1 MGIKITISN
10 RSTSSANDFL
20 SAQRASITISFP
32 PNQTL
37 SVSLRT
43 KVVGMDDIDWE
54 RQRINF
60 RSPKTEHHDDKDRRE
75 IPIFPEVVQPLHE
88 VHEQA
93 KPGERRVLPW
103 LENITSAA
111 TRKPL
116 IKAIKLAGEEP
127 REKLWTALRATR
139 DTELREQHPAFVVDA
154 WLGHDDLIAK
164 RHYTQTLDRHFDAA
178 VGSSAHH
185 FCSQS
190 DPHSVAQR
198 PDTPQNPAEKRTV
211 SHGQA
216 IEWAKRDLNLSD
228 ETLQNKGS
236 GELLASPRTT
246 FVANLETDPDLAA
259 IIEQWPDLPEAIK
272 AGIVAM
278 VRAAGD
284 AE

>member
-1 MGIKITISN
+1 MWADYQRPLVIDMLVE
-10 RSTSSANDFL
+10 RSQHVFKSIDFVSERL
-20 SAQRASITISFP
+20 PIRTESLNHYQFP
-32 PNQTL
+32 SEPKL
-37 SVSLRT
+37 LEW
-43 KVVGMDDIDWE
+43 DDIDWE

-75 IPIFPEVVQPLHE
+75 IPIFPELVQPLHE

-164 RHYTQTLDRHFDAA
+164 RHYTQTLDHHFDAA

-190 DPHSVAQR
+190 DSHSVAQR
-198 PDTPQNPAEKRTV
+198 SDTPQNPAEKRTV

-216 IEWAKRDLNLSD
+216 IEWAKRDLNPRHPPC
-228 ETLQNKGS
+228 KS
-236 GELLASPRTT
+236 GALA
-246 FVANLETDPDLAA
+246 N
-259 IIEQWPDLPEAIK
+259 
-272 AGIVAM
+272 
-278 VRAAGD
+278 
-284 AE
+284 